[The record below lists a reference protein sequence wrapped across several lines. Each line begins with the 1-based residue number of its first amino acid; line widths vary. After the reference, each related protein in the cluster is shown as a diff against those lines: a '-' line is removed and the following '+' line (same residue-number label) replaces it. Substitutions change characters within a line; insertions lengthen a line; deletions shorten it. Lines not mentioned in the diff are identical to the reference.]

1 LTSTSSR
8 PRRNK
13 NGKEQA
19 YRPRELRE
27 QRVSPDKS
35 LGQHFLTDWT
45 AVRRIIEATSPEDV
59 DAFIEVGPGLGALT
73 DRLLEV
79 APRLIAVEMDA
90 GLGARLRERSRA
102 EKEQLPPQE
111 QEMRPPLPRSGEG
124 WGEGTP
130 GEKGEPPAKPL
141 TVVEADVLTKTPAE
155 LLEAAGLPPGASY
168 GFVSNLPYNAGAA
181 IIRHFLEAEQPP
193 RWLVVMLQ
201 REVAESICAQPGDL
215 GLLGVSVQ
223 VYARARRLFN
233 VPPRAFYPPPKVTST
248 VIRLDVLET
257 PLIDVDERAAFFE
270 TVRAGF
276 STPRKTVRNSLANG
290 LDISGAEAEALL
302 LEAHLD
308 PAVRPSILTVEDWV
322 RLAETRNNLRPPA
335 PLAPLGSPVE
345 ERSGRGGGGE
355 GKPGR
360 GKSNSS
366 AGTGEN
372 K

>member
-59 DAFIEVGPGLGALT
+59 DVLIEVGPGLGALT
-73 DRLLEV
+73 DRLLEA
-79 APRLIAVEMDA
+79 APRLIAVEMDPTLA
-90 GLGARLRERSRA
+90 ARLRERHPTPSVPD
-102 EKEQLPPQE
+102 EQMRPQE
-111 QEMRPPLPRSGEG
+111 QEMGPPLPRPGEG
-124 WGEGTP
+124 WGEGAPDTGVP
-130 GEKGEPPAKPL
+130 REGGL

-155 LLEAAGLPPGASY
+155 LLEAAGLPPGAKY

-181 IIRHFLEAEQPP
+181 IIRHFLEAERPP
-193 RWLVVMLQ
+193 QWLVVMLQ

-257 PLIDVDERAAFFE
+257 PLIGVDERAGFFE

-302 LEAHLD
+302 LEANLD

-322 RLAETRNNLRPPA
+322 CLASKRAAGEAL
-335 PLAPLGSPVE
+335 LSPSPKSE
-345 ERSGRGGGGE
+345 RGGLDESEAALGGE
-355 GKPGR
+355 V
-360 GKSNSS
+360 
-366 AGTGEN
+366 
-372 K
+372 

>member
-13 NGKEQA
+13 GGKEQA

-45 AVRRIIEATSPEDV
+45 AVRHIVEAASPQDV
-59 DAFIEVGPGLGALT
+59 DALIEVGPGLGALT
-73 DRLLEV
+73 DRLIEV
-79 APRLIAVEMDA
+79 TPNLIAVEMDA
-90 GLGARLRERSRA
+90 TLAERLRERRGSV
-102 EKEQLPPQE
+102 
-111 QEMRPPLPRSGEG
+111 RPKVKSESI
-124 WGEGTP
+124 WGEGAPVEGATQ
-130 GEKGEPPAKPL
+130 GELPEHNL
-141 TVVEADVLTKTPAE
+141 TIVEADVLSRTPAQ
-155 LLEAAGLPPGASY
+155 LLEAAGLPATATY

-193 RWLVVMLQ
+193 KWLVVMLQ

-215 GLLGVSVQ
+215 GLLGVSVK
-223 VYARARRLFN
+223 VYARTQRLFN

-257 PLIDVDERAAFFE
+257 PLISAEQRAPFFE

-290 LDISGAEAEALL
+290 LSIPGAEAEALL
-302 LEAHLD
+302 QSANLD
-308 PAVRPSILTVEDWV
+308 PKTRPSTLKLEDWV
-322 RLAETRNNLRPPA
+322 RLSEARTQRA
-335 PLAPLGSPVE
+335 
-345 ERSGRGGGGE
+345 GGE
-355 GKPGR
+355 ASHSTSPR
-360 GKSNSS
+360 S
-366 AGTGEN
+366 AKGSEGEV
-372 K
+372 

>member
-1 LTSTSSR
+1 KGGSTPS
-8 PRRNK
+8 
-13 NGKEQA
+13 

-45 AVRRIIEATSPEDV
+45 AVRRIVEAASPEDI
-59 DAFIEVGPGLGALT
+59 DALIEVGPGLGALT

-79 APRLIAVEMDA
+79 APHLIAVEMDA
-90 GLGARLRERSRA
+90 TLAARLRERHA
-102 EKEQLPPQE
+102 
-111 QEMRPPLPRSGEG
+111 GA
-124 WGEGTP
+124 TN
-130 GEKGEPPAKPL
+130 L
-141 TVVEADVLTKTPAE
+141 TVVEADALTRTPAQ
-155 LLEAAGLPPGASY
+155 LLEAAGFAASAAY

-201 REVAESICAQPGDL
+201 REVAESICAAPGDL

-248 VIRLDVLET
+248 VIRLDVLEQ
-257 PLIDVDERAAFFE
+257 PLISREQRDSFFE

-290 LDISGAEAEALL
+290 LNLSGAEAEALL
-302 LEAHLD
+302 TAAGLD
-308 PAVRPSILTVEDWV
+308 ATVRPSILTVEDWV
-322 RLAETRNNLRPPA
+322 HLAEVRASQRAEGEA
-335 PLAPLGSPVE
+335 PVSP
-345 ERSGRGGGGE
+345 SPKSDKGQGGE
-355 GKPGR
+355 V
-360 GKSNSS
+360 
-366 AGTGEN
+366 
-372 K
+372 